1 MEKNEEIKIEDTAE
15 QSQEAQQASEEVEV
29 NDSKLELAKA
39 PEEEL
44 LLGFNKLTPKK
55 RKKREII
62 I

>member
-44 LLGFNKLTPKK
+44 LLGFNKLTPKQL
-55 RKKREII
+55 
-62 I
+62 